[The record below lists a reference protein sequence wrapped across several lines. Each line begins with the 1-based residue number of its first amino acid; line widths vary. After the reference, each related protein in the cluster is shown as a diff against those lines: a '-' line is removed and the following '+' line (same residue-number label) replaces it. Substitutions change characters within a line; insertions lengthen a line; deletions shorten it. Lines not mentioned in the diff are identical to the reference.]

1 MESPGASASQ
11 RSSDNGKAT
20 HIFTELRSHD
30 DLLLPVRGSKR
41 LKYTCITCSRQ
52 YIALGSSHGGLYIF
66 QRDTLKYLQQIGN
79 KEGLTKALF
88 SPNENVIGMA
98 TSGGAVIAWK
108 LNITSRQKAER
119 LVAAQAHRNHRIT
132 SLCWDG
138 AGLRLFSGDER
149 GRITVTNTD
158 SSKPSGI
165 FKFQSELVVDVDSS
179 VVQMDFAEERL
190 LISTMTRCYMCDPKK
205 QLSFPIGTKLRDG
218 AYGACF
224 LNKSGSERPSIFCAR
239 PGSRMWEAN
248 TLCQVLNT
256 HQFKQLLATPPL
268 PVVGKGREAT
278 FPSEDTKHPPQSLA
292 FPILHPL
299 GNHFLVTWTERGV
312 FVFDPVNVNVVFWT
326 SDISGLVD
334 VSVSKSSLYC
344 LHQDGHVHK
353 YTLQNIARC
362 AASLYQQSLLVQCS
376 RLVLRFQTQFQ
387 RSRAR
392 HHMPSRVLHELAKR
406 VAAEDSLLGC
416 DVEEL
421 AVAVENRMLDVAS
434 TVSSRRSSFDSYDEM
449 RQQSGIY
456 VVRKRLD
463 SECSDDLPLGYDA
476 HMDQIQGNMEL
487 TEKTSHDTIQETS
500 PTKAETDSKE
510 ATPTEHISLEVGVS
524 FHVED
529 PKDEVMLQENSLGEL
544 TREVVWSRDS
554 TSGNLSGQ
562 LEDKEEV
569 LVVKEIG
576 MPEEN
581 SPPGDGLTV
590 KQIDQ
595 SGARISG
602 FDERRDQ
609 LVKQDADS
617 LGVPVEQIDVS
628 RDEVDILGGIGDAT
642 LSVNDSQRT
651 SGSGHLDGIESVIG
665 SNREKIH
672 SVENEQTREEKVL
685 QDQDAEADVVESA
698 GGGQILVEDS
708 SMKEEMLS
716 TPNQDAIRAKDDYDT
731 PQFAVQLDGKSG
743 LLMMTDFADNQTPRQ
758 SDHVADDVLPV
769 EEKGTTG
776 DITESIE
783 VPVDDGVPEEHSESF
798 SLGKDFDEVEET
810 MQEELM
816 VGGMDSAE
824 QLVTKDGGAT
834 DECQLVGINEI
845 NQRKTMTNTLENDH
859 SLEGS
864 ITSTSIVQLEL
875 SEVQTDIEMALE
887 NIQLIEDVV
896 NVGERTG
903 HEIHKQEVKENT
915 EDLTNQKCNIG
926 FEEEDAV
933 ETKEQI
939 NDANNTVLSDLCL
952 VVKKEEEV
960 KDETWREE
968 CSILELTKETSGEE
982 SHSTQ
987 QNGPLIKEGIMKVL
1001 TRAVNLI
1008 TDNDE
1013 STPVDVSGFG
1023 LDVSGFGIS
1032 PPEESIHYPS
1042 SQVEESNSFDQ
1053 SASAHQTPFEDA
1065 VTPGLGED
1073 LAGFVKVSHLPVS
1086 NNASDPLRALQ
1097 NDEERVRMLTTDSV
1111 VDDTRDAILER
1122 RREDGDVLKQEE
1134 RKKIVS
1140 DGSSSNEAF
1149 NQCNPTSIN
1158 PLTSHDH
1165 NANQEKPV
1173 EHPEEDCSSLP
1184 NSSPSSNISTLD
1196 DSNTSSSSLD
1206 KLKDMSQ
1213 LSEQSTPSASSSSE
1227 NLEIVIEDD
1236 LEVAEGDAQFPD
1248 AETELIQ
1255 AVTGSQYVQRQTE
1268 FTRDR
1273 SQSLEKLNEE
1283 SSGGKS
1289 PSATTKRKKTKSRVI
1304 DITATVSRKPSPL
1317 QAMTPGSV
1325 LYRPTSLPDLSPQ
1338 SSSQPRSLQRTP
1350 SSTTPSPALS
1360 PKKEARKQFPV
1371 SSALPSS
1378 NLIMAATSGLPHS
1391 SGLIE
1396 TQQILLNST
1405 TQINLKSVKDSL
1417 TSKLSKTKTFLQ
1429 SIGDSNPLSPKDGE
1443 HSFPPM
1449 QRRPSPA
1456 SSPISGSPTHRKGT
1470 SPSVPRR
1477 EIPHQ
1482 QSTGSPH
1489 PSPVTSPLHRPRP
1502 PGERDFPHG
1511 LEEET
1516 EEEQIDAR
1524 HSEDLIEATKS
1535 AVPALHD
1542 RQTRYNTNALRD
1554 VLQPWVQKLEQSYR
1568 WCHSEGIIPWS
1579 KGHHLPVTVR
1589 EDVGRL
1595 ATLCFSLDIYA
1606 NEEGHGN
1613 GEGEMEQETRSK
1625 IETGGDDCSDTS
1637 KLDGCRAAFIKRH
1650 FNILDRQRIIEVLR
1664 HKQSCHA
1671 LRTLVQCEGDAAKNT
1686 NISDA
1691 LDNGDVQE
1699 AFDLL
1704 LRADLSSSNLPLY
1717 LCFLQRLCGLDSG
1730 RALDVIISDYPS
1742 IGPWHAYH
1750 ILQDQTQSKCLIL
1763 DYVESFLLTHPFAQ
1777 RKKFIEQVMAMKP
1790 LVLSLAE
1797 AAVTFDPPSFSELF
1811 CDCGKL
1817 PK

>member
-510 ATPTEHISLEVGVS
+510 ATPTEHISLE
-524 FHVED
+524 
-529 PKDEVMLQENSLGEL
+529 
-544 TREVVWSRDS
+544 
-554 TSGNLSGQ
+554 
-562 LEDKEEV
+562 
-569 LVVKEIG
+569 
-576 MPEEN
+576 
-581 SPPGDGLTV
+581 
-590 KQIDQ
+590 
-595 SGARISG
+595 
-602 FDERRDQ
+602 
-609 LVKQDADS
+609 
-617 LGVPVEQIDVS
+617 
-628 RDEVDILGGIGDAT
+628 
-642 LSVNDSQRT
+642 
-651 SGSGHLDGIESVIG
+651 
-665 SNREKIH
+665 
-672 SVENEQTREEKVL
+672 
-685 QDQDAEADVVESA
+685 
-698 GGGQILVEDS
+698 
-708 SMKEEMLS
+708 
-716 TPNQDAIRAKDDYDT
+716 
-731 PQFAVQLDGKSG
+731 
-743 LLMMTDFADNQTPRQ
+743 
-758 SDHVADDVLPV
+758 
-769 EEKGTTG
+769 
-776 DITESIE
+776 
-783 VPVDDGVPEEHSESF
+783 
-798 SLGKDFDEVEET
+798 
-810 MQEELM
+810 
-816 VGGMDSAE
+816 
-824 QLVTKDGGAT
+824 
-834 DECQLVGINEI
+834 
-845 NQRKTMTNTLENDH
+845 
-859 SLEGS
+859 
-864 ITSTSIVQLEL
+864 
-875 SEVQTDIEMALE
+875 
-887 NIQLIEDVV
+887 
-896 NVGERTG
+896 
-903 HEIHKQEVKENT
+903 
-915 EDLTNQKCNIG
+915 
-926 FEEEDAV
+926 
-933 ETKEQI
+933 
-939 NDANNTVLSDLCL
+939 
-952 VVKKEEEV
+952 
-960 KDETWREE
+960 
-968 CSILELTKETSGEE
+968 
-982 SHSTQ
+982 
-987 QNGPLIKEGIMKVL
+987 
-1001 TRAVNLI
+1001 
-1008 TDNDE
+1008 
-1013 STPVDVSGFG
+1013 
-1023 LDVSGFGIS
+1023 
-1032 PPEESIHYPS
+1032 
-1042 SQVEESNSFDQ
+1042 
-1053 SASAHQTPFEDA
+1053 
-1065 VTPGLGED
+1065 
-1073 LAGFVKVSHLPVS
+1073 
-1086 NNASDPLRALQ
+1086 
-1097 NDEERVRMLTTDSV
+1097 
-1111 VDDTRDAILER
+1111 
-1122 RREDGDVLKQEE
+1122 
-1134 RKKIVS
+1134 
-1140 DGSSSNEAF
+1140 
-1149 NQCNPTSIN
+1149 
-1158 PLTSHDH
+1158 
-1165 NANQEKPV
+1165 EKPV

-1671 LRTLVQCEGDAAKNT
+1671 LRSLVQCEGDAAKNT
-1686 NISDA
+1686 EISDA
-1691 LDNGDVQE
+1691 LDNADVPE

-1730 RALDVIISDYPS
+1730 RALDMIISDYPS
-1742 IGPWHAYH
+1742 IGPWHAFH

-1797 AAVTFDPPSFSELF
+1797 AAVTFDPPISSDLF

-1817 PK
+1817 PNLGSHLIKWSHDQILDLILTSSSAPVDVLLPLFSRVGYWHGVVVLMGRKRDGKMDALKICIQLGDAALIDDDLIPSTEGDWRTVLEWMKICQPSIKGENDSSGRRCLNCGAVLSPCAARMSMTSEVTSDVVIEVGKQEIEETEDELSPSSQPECDWSIMEPSQPNDQSESLTEKVEHSTVIDRSDGFVGGRENGETRNSQSNSLLEASNNQKKVTSQSEEGIEEMSTPKQNGIEKPSPFSSHSTSSDSDWSPSVTWQRIALLSVSRLGALEGVRLLREVQVPEGFLSREFHQMCIYVNVWEKRQSLLSHAMLEGTDTYLWSKRQPLLGPVLQHTIMKEYQGCGDNGSEGERVHKVQKLLGQGQLYIEDPGTHWGRTTNLGR